1 MDVLFRTY
9 RESDYPAVCD
19 FLVELNREDKSHVNW
34 NWARFEW
41 MIEHPEFDRDAAGS
55 IGLWCDGERVVGTAI
70 YDMYFGEAFCA
81 ALLEYAAIYPDILD
95 YAYRELKDDAG
106 LGISICDGNTAEIEK
121 AKRAGFVL
129 AEQKETVMSM
139 ELDGEL
145 SAPLPDGLT
154 LKELHHE
161 KDAETLQWL
170 FWQGFDHGCDREEFE
185 KSDKGVS
192 HLRMHFRKELS
203 LGAMTPDGE
212 GAAYCCLWCLDG
224 TDYAYVEPVCTI
236 PAYRGRGAAKALLY
250 EALNR
255 ARALGA
261 KRAYVISDQVFY
273 EKLGFRK
280 DRTFSFYW
288 KKQ

>member
-1 MDVLFRTY
+1 M
-9 RESDYPAVCD
+9 P
-19 FLVELNREDKSHVNW
+19 
-34 NWARFEW
+34 
-41 MIEHPEFDRDAAGS
+41 
-55 IGLWCDGERVVGTAI
+55 
-70 YDMYFGEAFCA
+70 
-81 ALLEYAAIYPDILD
+81 
-95 YAYRELKDDAG
+95 
-106 LGISICDGNTAEIEK
+106 EIEE
-121 AKRAGFVL
+121 ANSAGFVL
-129 AEQKETVMSM
+129 AEQKETVMRR

-145 SAPLPDGLT
+145 AAPLPDGLT

-170 FWQGFDHGCDREEFE
+170 FWQGFDHGDDRAEFE
-185 KSDKGVS
+185 RSDKGVS

-203 LGAMTPDGE
+203 LGAMTPGGE
-212 GAAYCCLWCLDG
+212 GAAYCCLWFREG

-261 KRAYVISDQVFY
+261 NRAYVISDQVFY
-273 EKLGFRK
+273 EKLGFCK

-288 KKQ
+288 KK